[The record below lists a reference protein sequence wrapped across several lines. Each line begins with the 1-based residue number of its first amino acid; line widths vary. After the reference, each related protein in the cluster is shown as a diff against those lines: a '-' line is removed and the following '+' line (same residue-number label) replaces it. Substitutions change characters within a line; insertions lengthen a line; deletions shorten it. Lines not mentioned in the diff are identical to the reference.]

1 MKLNQ
6 NFSVVTMAQQE
17 IPVITEDTK
26 TRYQWVPVGIIGPDD
41 FFQNVTD
48 AYNNSTTN
56 AACVEGIADLIYGKG
71 IYTKNEAFTET
82 LGKILPQE
90 ELKRVAFD
98 LKLYGNAAFQ
108 VYWNDEH
115 TKIIKMYHS
124 PVQNL
129 LNYLIYT

>member
-6 NFSVVTMAQQE
+6 NLSVVNMAQQD

-56 AACVEGIADLIYGKG
+56 AACVEDSSARR
-71 IYTKNEAFTET
+71 N
-82 LGKILPQE
+82 
-90 ELKRVAFD
+90 
-98 LKLYGNAAFQ
+98 
-108 VYWNDEH
+108 
-115 TKIIKMYHS
+115 
-124 PVQNL
+124 
-129 LNYLIYT
+129 